1 MPFSTAGKNRMLDAL
16 AGTASGSAIS
26 HVGLLTKGPNI
37 TGVTST
43 GSPDTFTKT
52 AHGLS
57 NGDIITVASA
67 TGGTGL
73 TATGEFPYFVVNTA
87 ANTFQLALTPGGSA
101 IDLSSDL
108 TSGTINKL
116 TEISGGSPAYA
127 RVAQAYAAAAA
138 SLIDDSTNGATLNVP
153 AGGVV
158 DYHGFYTAS
167 TAGTLMALDG
177 VTQEVFAGQG
187 TYTVTDTKMDLRETG
202 GLG

>member
-1 MPFSTAGKNRMLDAL
+1 MGFLTVAGKNRMLDAL

-26 HVGLLTKGPNI
+26 HVGLLTKGANI

-52 AHGLS
+52 SHGLS
-57 NGDIITVASA
+57 NGDLVVASSIS
-67 TGGTGL
+67 GGTGL
-73 TATGEFPYFVVNTA
+73 VAGFPYFIVSTA
-87 ANTFQLALTPGGSA
+87 TNTFQLALTSGGAA
-101 IDLSSDL
+101 IDLSADL
-108 TSGTINKL
+108 TSATFNKL

-127 RVAQAYAAAAA
+127 RKPQAYAAAAA
-138 SLIDDSTNGATLNVP
+138 SLIDDSTNGAVFDVP

-167 TAGTLMALDG
+167 TAGTLMAVDD
-177 VTQEVFAGQG
+177 VTQEVFGAQG
-187 TYTVTDTKMDLRETG
+187 TYTVTDTKQDLRESG